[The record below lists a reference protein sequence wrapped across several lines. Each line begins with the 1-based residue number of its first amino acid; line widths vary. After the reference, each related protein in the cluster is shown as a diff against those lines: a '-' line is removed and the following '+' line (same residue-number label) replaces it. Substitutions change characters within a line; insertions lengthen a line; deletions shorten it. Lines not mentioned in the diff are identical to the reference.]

1 MMKTKQPAID
11 LTRDLW
17 KMNFYT
23 EPKRRL
29 GLWGTLVASN
39 LVWLSAF
46 CVLVTLLVGTTRFGS
61 FMTEV
66 YLTEQAK
73 WNEWKKTKENA
84 IAEREM
90 EIARM
95 VAFQTSSPG
104 DVLDLAKRINR
115 VLESGYGSQRH
126 FLERAIPEAI
136 RIQVQH
142 GIPASA
148 VLSMAIY
155 ESGYGRSDLSRSHHN
170 YFGMK
175 AFNNWTGPR
184 AVDMPTKDSGVMTRA
199 DFRAYPT
206 LEAGFQG
213 FVEFLKTN
221 PRYARAFNERQGLPF
236 VQRVLAA
243 GYCPDADYLAR
254 IRTIMNR
261 HRLHELDYI
270 LESGP
275 ESPFQIALRE
285 GEGAVRPTGP
295 KDSS

>member
-1 MMKTKQPAID
+1 MKTKKPAID
-11 LTRDLW
+11 LTGDLW
-17 KMNFYT
+17 KINFYR
-23 EPKRRL
+23 EPKPRL

-39 LVWLSAF
+39 LAWLGLF
-46 CVLVTLLVGTTRFGS
+46 CVLVAVLASTTRFGA
-61 FMTEV
+61 FMAEL
-66 YLTEQAK
+66 YFAEQAK
-73 WNEWKKTKENA
+73 WNEWRAAKENA

-90 EIARM
+90 EIARL

-148 VLSMAIY
+148 VISMAIY
-155 ESGYGRSDLSRSHHN
+155 ESGYGRSELARNHHN

-175 AFNNWTGPR
+175 AFSNWSGPR
-184 AVDMPTKDSGVMTRA
+184 AVSMPTRDSGVLTRA
-199 DFRAYPT
+199 DFRAYPS

-213 FVEFLKTN
+213 FVEFLKSN
-221 PRYARAFNERQGLPF
+221 PRYARAFQEQQGLPF

-243 GYCPDADYLAR
+243 GYCPDDDYLAR

-261 HRLHELDYI
+261 HRLHELDDI
-270 LESGP
+270 LQAAP
-275 ESPFQIALRE
+275 QTPFQIALRE
-285 GEGAVRPTGP
+285 ALTAPRRVAL
-295 KDSS
+295 KDPS

>member
-1 MMKTKQPAID
+1 MKTKQPAID

-17 KMNFYT
+17 KMNFYQ

-39 LVWLSAF
+39 LVWFASF
-46 CVLVTLLVGTTRFGS
+46 CVLLTVLVSTTQFGN
-61 FMTEV
+61 FMTEL
-66 YLTEQAK
+66 YLAEQAK
-73 WNEWKKTKENA
+73 WNEWRTAKENA

-95 VAFQTSSPG
+95 VAFQTSSPS

-115 VLESGYGSQRH
+115 VLESGYGSQRL

-155 ESGYGRSDLSRSHHN
+155 ESGYGRSDLSKNYHN

-175 AFNNWTGPR
+175 AFSNWNGPR
-184 AVDMPTKDSGVMTRA
+184 AISMPTKDSGVLTRA
-199 DFRAYPT
+199 DFRAYPS

-213 FVEFLKTN
+213 FVDFLKSN

-236 VQRVLAA
+236 VQKVLAA
-243 GYCPDADYLAR
+243 GYCPDDDYLTR

-261 HRLHELDYI
+261 HHLTELDNI
-270 LESGP
+270 LQSGP
-275 ESPFQIALRE
+275 ETPFQIALRE
-285 GEGAVRPTGP
+285 GENAARRAVA
-295 KDSS
+295 KDPS